1 MGGSFNTSGAKSCA
15 VDSGVTTTWPSGLR
29 TRTYSTSSFSVA
41 DEYPKTSWPNSST
54 PAWLWI
60 RITASVSLTSVPS
73 FSKRTR
79 FHIRSKT
86 AASWE
91 LGLELALFVFG
102 AGGGDAGAC
111 AKTSEPIKKAAKEAS
126 RKPTTPRK
134 RRQDI
139 LQFFYAVLGLKSN
152 ERRGF
157 TRVLAYPQVRKS
169 LAVPVLS

>member
-1 MGGSFNTSGAKSCA
+1 MGASFNTSGAKSCA

-79 FHIRSKT
+79 FKIRSKT
-86 AASWE
+86 AASW
-91 LGLELALFVFG
+91 ELALFVFG
-102 AGGGDAGAC
+102 AGGGEVGAC
-111 AKTSEPIKKAAKEAS
+111 AKTSEPIKKAANEAS
-126 RKPTTPRK
+126 KKPTTSRK

-139 LQFFYAVLGLKSN
+139 LQFFYAVLGVKSN
-152 ERRGF
+152 EGHGF
-157 TRVLAYPQVRKS
+157 TPVSAYPQVRKS